1 MLRCFAALFDGPLV
15 SLIWLLAVQR
25 DAPPASVRGEPV
37 EPGNAPSDVTLQA
50 RIVLQAPGANTS
62 VLAVP

>member
-1 MLRCFAALFDGPLV
+1 MAFKLQCTIAVHSVLCLMQSCAALFDRPFV

-37 EPGNAPSDVTLQA
+37 EPGNAPSDVTSQA
-50 RIVLQAPGANTS
+50 
-62 VLAVP
+62 